1 MFFKSTIKNRF
12 AALHYSMK
20 ALTRKYIKAAVMCS
34 WILGFIPLIPSL
46 FELYG
51 IHGLECQTRQCK
63 ILPIGNQGV
72 TVKRYFE
79 TILHVFWALSLLAAN
94 IGILL
99 KYWVGKENKTYS
111 ICTFSTKFS
120 VV

>member
-1 MFFKSTIKNRF
+1 
-12 AALHYSMK
+12 MK
-20 ALTRKYIKAAVMCS
+20 ALTRKNIKAAVTCS

-63 ILPIGNQGV
+63 ILPIGNKGV

-79 TILHVFWALSLLAAN
+79 TTLHMFWAVSLIAAN
-94 IGILL
+94 IGILF
-99 KYWVGKENKTYS
+99 KYWVSKRKKPIAFVHFQTKTIS
-111 ICTFSTKFS
+111 FSD
-120 VV
+120 V

>member
-1 MFFKSTIKNRF
+1 
-12 AALHYSMK
+12 MK

-63 ILPIGNQGV
+63 ILPIGNKGV

-99 KYWVGKENKTYS
+99 KYWVSKENKTYS
-111 ICTFSTKFS
+111 IL
-120 VV
+120 V